1 MERSSKVEFVE
12 RFSAEIADAPFVVL
26 MDYRGAPANHT
37 NAFRRKLEAKGLK
50 LQVVKNTL
58 ARRAI
63 AGTHLEPL
71 SEQLVG
77 MTGVVISGEDFTAC
91 AKAVKDSLDKKDP
104 IEIKAS
110 FFEGEVLHG
119 AKGVE
124 MVAALP
130 SREDLLV
137 TLLRTLQ
144 AGPRQVL
151 GVIRAPARD
160 LMYLLKNY
168 EAKLAE
174 AEGGE

>member
-12 RFSAEIADAPFVVL
+12 RFSAEIAESPFVVL
-26 MDYRGAPANHT
+26 MDYRGATSNHT
-37 NAFRRKLEAKGLK
+37 NAFRRKLEAQGLK

-71 SEQLVG
+71 TDKLVG
-77 MTGVVISGEDFTAC
+77 MTGVIVSGEDATAC
-91 AKAVKDSLDKKDP
+91 AKAVKGSLEKKDA

-110 FFEGEVLHG
+110 FFEGEVLEG
-119 AKGVE
+119 AAGVE
-124 MVAALP
+124 MVASLP

-137 TLLRTLQ
+137 NLLRTVQ
-144 AGPRQVL
+144 AGPRKVL